1 MTVRNIRAHQS
12 RGLVPPPE
20 VRGRTGYYGDEH
32 LARIELIKELQGDG
46 FNLEAIRRLLEGAGG
61 SSSEVLNFSRAL
73 RAPFE
78 DEEPEIVDADEIAER
93 WGGAD
98 SELLKRAE
106 KLGMMR
112 PLGEGR
118 FEILSPRLQQA
129 GIELAALGIPA
140 ETALEIGEKVRRHA
154 RGVARVFVEVF
165 VENVWKPFNRAGRP
179 EEEWPKVREALER
192 LRPLASEAL
201 LGDLPAGDERG
212 GGGGRRPRDPA
223 GAAGAG
229 RAEEAIVASREAAAT
244 LAVRDW
250 RHQQRSVVPGLHVE
264 IIAHPKA
271 GRPTGPDRDR
281 DLALAPDASAADP
294 HFLGRADARSGSV
307 PIDGGGRIRTCEGIA
322 MAFTAPPR

>member
-1 MTVRNIRAHQS
+1 MYDTRVTELTDEKARGNGATGRRASMTIDELARHTGMTVRNIRAHQS

-32 LARIELIKELQGDG
+32 RGRIELIKELQADG

-78 DEEPEIVDADEIAER
+78 DEEPEILDAGEMEKR

-98 SELLKRAE
+98 PELLKRAE

-112 PLGEGR
+112 PLGDGR
-118 FEILSPRLQQA
+118 YEILSPRLQRA

-140 ETALEIGEKVRRHA
+140 EKALEIGEKVRRQA

-201 LGDLPAGDERG
+201 LAIFQQVMSEAVEEAAGREIQQELREPAQSKKRSPRR
-212 GGGGRRPRDPA
+212 GRRR
-223 GAAGAG
+223 
-229 RAEEAIVASREAAAT
+229 RR
-244 LAVRDW
+244 
-250 RHQQRSVVPGLHVE
+250 
-264 IIAHPKA
+264 
-271 GRPTGPDRDR
+271 
-281 DLALAPDASAADP
+281 
-294 HFLGRADARSGSV
+294 
-307 PIDGGGRIRTCEGIA
+307 
-322 MAFTAPPR
+322 